1 MNTNPEVEII
11 RACAHGDVGR
21 RLRPN
26 GTLRDWL
33 VGNGFAKVVEDP
45 RPGRLSGKA
54 AKKIA
59 EATKGMFG

>member
-1 MNTNPEVEII
+1 MNSNPEVEITL
-11 RACAHGDVGR
+11 ACRYGNVGHR
-21 RLRPN
+21 FRPN

-33 VGNGFAKVVEDP
+33 VNNGFAKVVEDP
-45 RPGRLSGKA
+45 RPARLTGKA